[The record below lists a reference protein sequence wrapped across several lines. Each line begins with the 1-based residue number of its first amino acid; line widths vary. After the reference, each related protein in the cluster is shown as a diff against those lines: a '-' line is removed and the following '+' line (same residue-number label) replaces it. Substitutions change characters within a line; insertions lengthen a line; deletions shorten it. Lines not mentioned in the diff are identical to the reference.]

1 MNNSDATGFD
11 IIPQAGNKKNS
22 SPDCARDWR
31 SDVNRVLDNYQL
43 P

>member
-1 MNNSDATGFD
+1 MFVVMTEFLKLG
-11 IIPQAGNKKNS
+11 IKKNS
-22 SPDCARDWR
+22 SPDCALDWR

>member
-1 MNNSDATGFD
+1 MFVVMTELLKLG
-11 IIPQAGNKKNS
+11 IKKDS

-31 SDVNRVLDNYQL
+31 WDVNRVLDNYQL